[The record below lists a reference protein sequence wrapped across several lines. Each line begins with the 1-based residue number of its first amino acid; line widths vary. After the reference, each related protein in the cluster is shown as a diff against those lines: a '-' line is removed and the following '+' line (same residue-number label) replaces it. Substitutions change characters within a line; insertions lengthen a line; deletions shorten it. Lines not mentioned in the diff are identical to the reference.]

1 MPNPEHH
8 LKLVI
13 GELVLKLAMQAAEI
27 EALQQAAPKDTPKE
41 AK

>member
-1 MPNPEHH
+1 

-27 EALQQAAPKDTPKE
+27 EALREQAPPKDAKE
-41 AK
+41 